1 MFAFLASPINA
12 THIRAMLAH
21 CSHLYCENSLIRL
34 DAHLYVDKSTR
45 QIYKNKKFLFLPPK
59 LRQIF
64 WLLFDNRNKLVSHY
78 TVVEMIDNTMSLDSL
93 RMAIVRLR
101 KLLANKELIISIPRD
116 GYMLV
121 CRCDDEKA

>member
-1 MFAFLASPINA
+1 MFAYLASPINA

-21 CSHLYCENSLIRL
+21 CSHLCCENSLIKL

-78 TVVEMIDNTMSLDSL
+78 MIVEMIDNTMSLDSL

-121 CRCDDEKA
+121 CRRDDEKA

>member
-1 MFAFLASPINA
+1 M
-12 THIRAMLAH
+12 
-21 CSHLYCENSLIRL
+21 
-34 DAHLYVDKSTR
+34 
-45 QIYKNKKFLFLPPK
+45 PPK

-101 KLLANKELIISIPRD
+101 KLLANKELIINIPRD

-121 CRCDDEKA
+121 CRRDDEKV